1 MSFILHIETA
11 TKICSVALSENG
23 KLVNEKT
30 EYGDG
35 YIHGERLTL
44 LIQKLMSDK
53 NINFSSLAAISIS
66 IGPGSYTGLRIGLST
81 VKGIAFALKCPIIP
95 LNTLE
100 IMAKSIRYDGKIFA
114 MLDARRMEVYAY
126 GINEVKNA
134 IFSPAPV
141 ILDAE
146 SLSEFDPFLCL
157 GDGAFKVKK
166 IWTHRN
172 VEFLDEFQINAGL
185 QVELAFE
192 RFKNKDFATAS
203 TLVPD
208 YLKEF
213 QTTSS

>member
-30 EYGDG
+30 EFSDG
-35 YIHGERLTL
+35 YIHGERLTF
-44 LIQKLMSDK
+44 LIQEVISEK
-53 NINFSSLAAISIS
+53 NINFSSLSAISIS
-66 IGPGSYTGLRIGLST
+66 NGPGSYTGLRIGLST
-81 VKGIAFALKCPIIP
+81 VKGIAYALNCPIIP

-100 IMAKSIRYDGKIFA
+100 VMAKSIRYDGKIFA
-114 MLDARRMEVYAY
+114 MLDARRMEVYTY
-126 GINEVKNA
+126 GINEVKNE
-134 IFSPAPV
+134 IFSPSPL
-141 ILDAE
+141 ILDSE
-146 SLSEFDPFLCL
+146 SLCEFDPFLCL
-157 GDGAFKVKK
+157 GDGAFKVKN

-172 VEFLDEFQINAGL
+172 VDFLDEFKISAGL